1 MQTKV
6 IAAAVVATAAA
17 GLGAAVIVFGG
28 GKTPEPAP
36 AAAKPAEP
44 DRIQMPAL
52 ASSGSPADFM
62 YEAGDTAS
70 NADEDWQSR
79 LERFDWGEIQR
90 MSPEERRQRME
101 AMRAEWEARMDK
113 NGDGVVD
120 EDERLD
126 AVLASPMGRRLL
138 DRFDADG
145 DGMLDESER
154 AALRAEEARRQA
166 EREQR
171 ILDRYD
177 ADGDGALSDAERQAM
192 EEENRR
198 RQEERRQQ
206 MEQRMREI
214 SDEFDS
220 DGDGDLNADERSDA
234 WQTMRE
240 RREIDSFVRR
250 YDSNGDGQI
259 TTADLNAFLA
269 SYQAGDDRADVNRDG
284 SLDTLDVN
292 AFRDLMGRAANRP

>member
-1 MQTKV
+1 MYD
-6 IAAAVVATAAA
+6 AA
-17 GLGAAVIVFGG
+17 
-28 GKTPEPAP
+28 
-36 AAAKPAEP
+36 
-44 DRIQMPAL
+44 D
-52 ASSGSPADFM
+52 S
-62 YEAGDTAS
+62 AS

-177 ADGDGALSDAERQAM
+177 ADGGEPPPPRGTPPADG
-192 EEENRR
+192 
-198 RQEERRQQ
+198 
-206 MEQRMREI
+206 
-214 SDEFDS
+214 
-220 DGDGDLNADERSDA
+220 
-234 WQTMRE
+234 
-240 RREIDSFVRR
+240 
-250 YDSNGDGQI
+250 
-259 TTADLNAFLA
+259 TADA
-269 SYQAGDDRADVNRDG
+269 
-284 SLDTLDVN
+284 
-292 AFRDLMGRAANRP
+292 